1 MCTLDC
7 GSVNMGD
14 AIYLSPASW
23 LRKQAQMV
31 KDGVKP
37 ELECFDT
44 GHVSF
49 AKQMIEEGLID
60 GDPMFQFCLG
70 IPWGA
75 ENDPETIEYLKSRI
89 PENAH
94 WSAFGIGKMQLP
106 TVRSCATWRKCSC
119 WIRR

>member
-1 MCTLDC
+1 LEHPETGGEGTLIQTPEERFKPIGDLLPEMCTLDC
-7 GSVNMGD
+7 GSVNMGY
-14 AIYLSPASW
+14 AIYLSPASL

-31 KDGVKP
+31 KDAGVKP

-89 PENAH
+89 PE
-94 WSAFGIGKMQLP
+94 
-106 TVRSCATWRKCSC
+106 
-119 WIRR
+119 

>member
-14 AIYLSPASW
+14 SVYLSPASW
-23 LRKQAQMV
+23 LRKQAEMV
-31 KDGVKP
+31 KNAGVKP

-49 AKQMIEEGLID
+49 AKQMIEEGLIE

-75 ENDPETIEYLKSRI
+75 ENDPETIDYLKSRI
-89 PENAH
+89 PDNAH

-106 TVRSCATWRKCSC
+106 TVRELLNVAETYVWA
-119 WIRR
+119 

>member
-1 MCTLDC
+1 MEKELGFKHQKNVLKPIGDLLPEMCTLDC

-31 KDGVKP
+31 KDAGVAS

-60 GDPMFQFCLG
+60 GDPMFQFCFRYSLG
-70 IPWGA
+70 
-75 ENDPETIEYLKSRI
+75 
-89 PENAH
+89 
-94 WSAFGIGKMQLP
+94 
-106 TVRSCATWRKCSC
+106 CRK
-119 WIRR
+119 